1 MQPRDPDPWPRARD
15 WAGVRDDAGPA
26 RRITLALLPLR
37 AFLGF
42 TFCFAGLQKL
52 ANPGFFDA
60 SNPASIQAQLAAA
73 LRSSPVHALIAPL
86 AHQPVALGV
95 LIACGELA
103 VGLGTLAG
111 LWGRVAAAGGLVL
124 SLMLFLTVS
133 FHASPYYTGSDI
145 VFVFAWTPLLL
156 AGSGDV
162 LSVDGFLR
170 RRQEVQSWPGR
181 AGPSRAMSGQAGPGR
196 SMPGHAGP
204 GIGRRSFT
212 AEGAAAGVL
221 ALVAVGLGGMAAVIG
236 RLADGPARR
245 SATPALGAGTRSA
258 GPTGSPDAAP
268 TRGRKPGKTRPRR
281 PAGTRIG
288 PASAVPMGGAASFT
302 DPSTGDPSL
311 VVQPSPGR
319 FLAFDA
325 VCPHAGCAVSYQ
337 PGSRLFVCPCHGSE
351 FNGRTGAVIVG
362 PAPRGLSRI
371 QVAKGPGG
379 QLYVS

>member
-1 MQPRDPDPWPRARD
+1 MQRRNPDLWP
-15 WAGVRDDAGPA
+15 GPPGDADPA
-26 RRITLALLPLR
+26 RRVALALLLLR

-73 LRSSPVHALIAPL
+73 VRSSPIHALIAPL
-86 AHQPVALGV
+86 THQPVALGV

-162 LSVDGFLR
+162 LSVDAFLR
-170 RRQEVQSWPGR
+170 RQEAR
-181 AGPSRAMSGQAGPGR
+181 SR
-196 SMPGHAGP
+196 PGHAGP
-204 GIGRRSFT
+204 GIGRRSFAT
-212 AEGAAAGVL
+212 EGAAAGLL
-221 ALVAVGLGGMAAVIG
+221 ALTAVALGGMAAVLG
-236 RLADGPARR
+236 RVADGPARR
-245 SATPALGAGTRSA
+245 SATPALGTGTRSA
-258 GPTGSPDAAP
+258 GPAGTPDAAP
-268 TRGRKPGKTRPRR
+268 TTGRKTGTAHPRR

-288 PASAVPMGGAASFT
+288 PASHVPVGGAASFT

-311 VVQPSPGR
+311 VVQPSRGR

-325 VCPHAGCAVSYQ
+325 VCPHAGCAVSYE
-337 PGSRLFVCPCHGSE
+337 PGSKLFVCPCHGSE
-351 FNGRTGAVIVG
+351 FNGRTGAVITG

-379 QLYVS
+379 QLYIS